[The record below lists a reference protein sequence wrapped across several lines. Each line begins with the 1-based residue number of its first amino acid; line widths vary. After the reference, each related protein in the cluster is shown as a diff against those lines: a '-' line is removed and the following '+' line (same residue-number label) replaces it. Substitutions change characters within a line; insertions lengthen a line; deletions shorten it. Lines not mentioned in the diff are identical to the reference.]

1 MTLLVIDDNRSVLAA
16 VRLIAEL
23 KFDRVVTSTSPSR
36 IPALLREEHPD
47 CILLDMNFK
56 TTVNNGNEGL
66 YWLSEIRRL
75 APGVP
80 VVLFTAYAEVDLAVE
95 GLKSGAADFVM
106 KPWDNARLLQ
116 TLLTA
121 AKTSPNN
128 SATNR
133 RSNFGI
139 HSTPKTIPSFSPTWP
154 DSSGTDFTS
163 QTSSNPPAPN
173 PSGPSP
179 DQNHSNTPHSSS
191 HPFKTDTSQP
201 SGANSSQLTPRT
213 LGIDSIVPTTLE
225 EMERLMITRALADAG
240 GNLTLAASTLG
251 ITRQT
256 LYNKIHRYNL

>member
-36 IPALLREEHPD
+36 IPALLHEEHPD
-47 CILLDMNFK
+47 CVLLDMNFK

-121 AKTSPNN
+121 SKTSPNN
-128 SATNR
+128 SGANLG
-133 RSNFGI
+133 SNFGI
-139 HSTPKTIPSFSPTWP
+139 HSGINSASKTT
-154 DSSGTDFTS
+154 
-163 QTSSNPPAPN
+163 SNPTGTAPTPNISGAPRTNPVPNLSGDLGSSPVPVPSKIDASQPAPR
-173 PSGPSP
+173 
-179 DQNHSNTPHSSS
+179 
-191 HPFKTDTSQP
+191 
-201 SGANSSQLTPRT
+201 A
-213 LGIDSIVPTTLE
+213 LGIDSFVPTTLE

>member
-1 MTLLVIDDNRSVLAA
+1 MTLLIIDDNRSVLAA

-36 IPALLREEHPD
+36 IPALLREELPD
-47 CILLDMNFK
+47 CVLLDMNFK

-121 AKTSPNN
+121 AKTSPNTPGSNLGSNPGPN
-128 SATNR
+128 STTNLA
-133 RSNFGI
+133 SNPA
-139 HSTPKTIPSFSPTWP
+139 SKTTSKPSGTVRAPN
-154 DSSGTDFTS
+154 SSGAPGTHTV
-163 QTSSNPPAPN
+163 PN
-173 PSGPSP
+173 PS
-179 DQNHSNTPHSSS
+179 NTPPSSS
-191 HPFKTDTSQP
+191 HPSGTDASQP
-201 SGANSSQLTPRT
+201 TPRN
-213 LGIDSIVPTTLE
+213 LGIDSIIPTTLE

>member
-1 MTLLVIDDNRSVLAA
+1 MTLLVIEDNRSVLAA

-36 IPALLREEHPD
+36 IPALLREELPD
-47 CILLDMNFK
+47 CVLLDMNFK
-56 TTVNNGNEGL
+56 ATVNNGNEGL

-75 APGVP
+75 APGIP

-121 AKTSPNN
+121 AKTSPNTPGSNLGTNPGIN
-128 SATNR
+128 ST
-133 RSNFGI
+133 SNPA
-139 HSTPKTIPSFSPTWP
+139 SKTTSKP
-154 DSSGTDFTS
+154 SGTI
-163 QTSSNPPAPN
+163 PAPN
-173 PSGPSP
+173 PSGAPGTHTVP
-179 DQNHSNTPHSSS
+179 NPSNTPPSSS
-191 HPFKTDTSQP
+191 HPSGTDTSQP
-201 SGANSSQLTPRT
+201 SGANSSQLTPRN

>member
-47 CILLDMNFK
+47 CVLLDMNFK

-121 AKTSPNN
+121 AKTSPN
-128 SATNR
+128 T
-133 RSNFGI
+133 
-139 HSTPKTIPSFSPTWP
+139 P
-154 DSSGTDFTS
+154 DSNLGTNPGINSTTNFASKTTSNPSGTVR
-163 QTSSNPPAPN
+163 APN
-173 PSGPSP
+173 PSGAPGTHTVP
-179 DQNHSNTPHSSS
+179 NPSNTPPSSS
-191 HPFKTDTSQP
+191 HPSGTDT
-201 SGANSSQLTPRT
+201 SQLTPRT